1 MDILNTQC
9 LIRHGH
15 LNLFST
21 AYRDRKGDDKAWVFA
36 SRCNSPKL
44 VTGDFHRPDAVVI
57 AAMHTA
63 REAVVVIE
71 EYRITLGGYQ
81 YGFPAGLVD
90 EGESVE
96 AAATRELKEETGL
109 DLVRVLKTSPPIYS
123 SSGMT
128 DESVSMVFC
137 ECEGDPSN
145 SGNEAS
151 EDIHV
156 KFVNRNDVNALC
168 NNPNGKTDAKAWL
181 VLYGFGLTGVFGG

>member
-1 MDILNTQC
+1 MDILNTQR
-9 LIRHGH
+9 LIRQGH

-21 AYRDRKGDDKAWVFA
+21 AYRDRKGNEKAWVFA
-36 SRCNSPKL
+36 SRCKSPKL
-44 VTGDFHRPDAVVI
+44 VTGDFNRPDAVVI
-57 AAMHTA
+57 AAMHTDH
-63 REAVVVIE
+63 EAVVVIE
-71 EYRITLGGYQ
+71 EFRVTLGGYQ

-90 EGESVE
+90 DGESVE
-96 AAATRELKEETGL
+96 EAAKRELKEETGL

-137 ECEGDPSN
+137 ECEGDASN
-145 SGNEAS
+145 AGNEAS

-156 KFVNRNDVNALC
+156 RFVDRDDANALC

-181 VLYGFGLTGVFGG
+181 VLHGFGLKGVFGD